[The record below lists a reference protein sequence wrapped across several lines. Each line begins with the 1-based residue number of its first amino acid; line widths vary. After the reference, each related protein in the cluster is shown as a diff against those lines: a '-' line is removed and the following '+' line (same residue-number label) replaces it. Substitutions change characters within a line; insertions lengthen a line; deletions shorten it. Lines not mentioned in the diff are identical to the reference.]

1 MTNLNRYG
9 MLVIVLLIVIIAFSG
24 AVVWSK
30 YSPGEPI
37 EISIPNL
44 PSQQQL
50 NQVYIGGA
58 VTNPGFYP
66 LTAGDTVEY
75 IIQAAGGISSDAD
88 LSQLRL
94 YIPQTGPGLQPQKV
108 NLNRAEA
115 WLLEALPGIGQTTA
129 QAIIEYRNQNGLF
142 SNITELT
149 KVEGIG
155 AVTYEKIKDLITV
168 AD

>member
-9 MLVIVLLIVIIAFSG
+9 MLVIILLIVIIAFSG

-37 EISIPNL
+37 EIPIPKP

-50 NQVYIGGA
+50 NQIYIGGA
-58 VTNPGFYP
+58 VTNPGFYS
-66 LTAGDTVEY
+66 LTGGDTVEY
-75 IIQAAGGISSDAD
+75 IIQAAGGTSSGAD

-94 YIPQTGPGLQPQKV
+94 YILQTEPGLQPQKI

-155 AVTYEKIKDLITV
+155 TITYEKIKDLITV

>member
-1 MTNLNRYG
+1 MTKLNKYG
-9 MLVIVLLIVIIAFSG
+9 TLVIILLIAIIAVSG
-24 AVVWSK
+24 IVAWSK
-30 YSPGEPI
+30 YSPGQPI
-37 EISIPNL
+37 EISISKP

-50 NQVYIGGA
+50 NQIYIDGA
-58 VTNPGFYP
+58 VINPGFYP

-75 IIQAAGGISSDAD
+75 IIQAAGGTSSNAD

-94 YIPQTGPGLQPQKV
+94 YIPQIGAELQPQKV

-115 WLLEALPGIGQTTA
+115 WLLEALPGIGKTTA
-129 QAIIEYRNQNGLF
+129 QAITNYRNKNGVF
-142 SNITELT
+142 RNINELT

-155 AVTYEKIKDLITV
+155 ATTYEKIKHLITV